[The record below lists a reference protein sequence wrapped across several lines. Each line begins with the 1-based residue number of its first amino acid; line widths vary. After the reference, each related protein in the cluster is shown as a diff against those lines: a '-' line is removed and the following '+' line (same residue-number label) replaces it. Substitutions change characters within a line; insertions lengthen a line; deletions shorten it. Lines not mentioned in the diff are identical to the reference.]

1 MTFATRAPNSDCNH
15 SCAGD
20 STEICGGANRLSVY
34 VDSGVAPLDLNG
46 CLANTEI
53 NPCSSFQFNLQMVQT
68 NGGAS
73 PVLLGAVF
81 TGTFGPSTA
90 IQRGSFELSV
100 SNSAINVINTVVNVL
115 FRVSIP
121 L

>member
-1 MTFATRAPNSDCNH
+1 MTLATRTPNSDCNL

-20 STEICGGANRLSVY
+20 STEICGAGNRLSVY

-46 CLANTEI
+46 CLTNAEI
-53 NPCSSFQFNLQMVQT
+53 NPSGSSFQFNLQMVQT

-90 IQRGSFELSV
+90 IQRGIFELSV
-100 SNSAINVINTVVNVL
+100 SSTKL
-115 FRVSIP
+115 SIIQCH
-121 L
+121 